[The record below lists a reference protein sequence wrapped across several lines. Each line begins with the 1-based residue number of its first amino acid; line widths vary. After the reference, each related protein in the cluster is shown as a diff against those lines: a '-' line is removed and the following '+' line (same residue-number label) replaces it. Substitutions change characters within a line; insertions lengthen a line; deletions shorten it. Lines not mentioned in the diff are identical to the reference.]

1 VISAV
6 SLKGEEAEVLEA
18 IALETSEIV
27 GRPLKDL
34 HFPDGVIVLAILRGK
49 ESFIPTGST
58 VINPQDRVV
67 ILATRQSIPSVE
79 EQLAVKL
86 EYF

>member
-1 VISAV
+1 V

-18 IALETSEIV
+18 IALETSGIV
-27 GRPLKDL
+27 DRPIADL
-34 HFPDGVIVLAILRGK
+34 ELPPGVIVLAVLRGK
-49 ESFIPTGST
+49 ESFIPTGGT
-58 VINPQDRVV
+58 VIRPQDRVV
-67 ILATRQSIPSVE
+67 ILAARHSMRSVE